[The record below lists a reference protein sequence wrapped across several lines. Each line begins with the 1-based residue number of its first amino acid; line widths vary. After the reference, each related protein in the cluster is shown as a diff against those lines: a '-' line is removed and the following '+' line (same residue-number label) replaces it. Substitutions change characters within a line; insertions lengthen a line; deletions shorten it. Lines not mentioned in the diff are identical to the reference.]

1 METIIY
7 RKSATIFHCVCLS
20 VCWPP
25 GSRFW
30 QSQLL
35 PCFGFLFKKNVLG
48 LCFRWESRHF
58 FFKLR
63 ISDYTN
69 FVGLSVCLLAFM
81 KQSWTEHCRV
91 FGFSFLCV
99 FSVFILEGSQGTGKG
114 TISYLLF
121 KKCSGLF
128 IQQMLNCFN
137 RGDKKALGKEPS
149 VICYSK
155 VFRSFNSTNV

>member
-35 PCFGFLFKKNVLG
+35 PCFGFLFKKKMFLVFVLDG
-48 LCFRWESRHF
+48 SPGIFF
-58 FFKLR
+58 FFKSR

-91 FGFSFLCV
+91 FGFSSLWV

-137 RGDKKALGKEPS
+137 RGDKKGAGKGTISYLLFKS
-149 VICYSK
+149 VP
-155 VFRSFNSTNV
+155 VL

>member
-1 METIIY
+1 M
-7 RKSATIFHCVCLS
+7 SVCLS
-20 VCWPP
+20 AGLQEAGFDRANYCRVLAFFLKKMFLVFVLDGSP
-25 GSRFW
+25 GI
-30 QSQLL
+30 
-35 PCFGFLFKKNVLG
+35 
-48 LCFRWESRHF
+48 
-58 FFKLR
+58 FFKSR

-91 FGFSFLCV
+91 FGFSFLWV